1 MNQELDFR
9 EDRTQEGKYSTE
21 SELIELDGRL
31 LSLQERYKQIQEGVI
46 AAWLCREDLEV
57 LSDYMNNGF
66 MDDYDNYETEVLQPS
81 EENKKEYP
89 ILKSGL
95 LSQDTLYDVI
105 SEFHSLAEDMK
116 NAADELLFA
125 IENTEEEVDEDYE
138 FKVEKI
144 WDELSSL
151 NGEDH

>member
-1 MNQELDFR
+1 M
-9 EDRTQEGKYSTE
+9 
-21 SELIELDGRL
+21 
-31 LSLQERYKQIQEGVI
+31 
-46 AAWLCREDLEV
+46 
-57 LSDYMNNGF
+57 
-66 MDDYDNYETEVLQPS
+66 
-81 EENKKEYP
+81 
-89 ILKSGL
+89 
-95 LSQDTLYDVI
+95 I